1 MKATAEN
8 RKMNKERIKPFDNKV
23 WCDMT
28 FDNNELADKFV
39 KSLNLAGISCKKNR
53 NKVTI
58 SYID

>member
-28 FDNNELADKFV
+28 FDDNELADKFV
-39 KSLNLAGISCKKNR
+39 KSLNLAGISCKKNGSI
-53 NKVTI
+53 VTI